1 MRRGTE
7 VLLPRYDVG
16 LREVIWL
23 TDNPDTVIEEATRLS
38 YLPTYA
44 DLLDNLDNAMFV
56 RLEDGVF

>member
-1 MRRGTE
+1 M
-7 VLLPRYDVG
+7 LLPRYSVE

-23 TDNPDTVIEEATRLS
+23 TDNPDTVIEDATRLS

-56 RLEDGVF
+56 LLEDGVF